1 MKLPPLNALRAF
13 ECAAR
18 TGSFATAGR
27 ELGVTSAAV
36 SQQVRNLE
44 GWIGRTLF
52 QRHANRI
59 WLTDA
64 GRDYYM
70 NAAASLTEIASFTQA
85 LREGDAR
92 RALVISASP
101 ALAQLWLPKRLAQ
114 FADQRPDVPIHL
126 RIDDDSVDLEQNAI
140 DARLTYGGEHPEY
153 QTRAMFADALI
164 PVAAKA
170 KAKANPVT
178 ARLISVNWG
187 ATISSVPGWSQW
199 FAASGQV
206 PVGGATADLV
216 APSVP
221 AALALTIAGLGVALL
236 PGQVIADALA
246 SGQVHRLDGPS
257 LAMSRPYVMITAH
270 YKARSRRL
278 RDLAKALGVKL

>member
-52 QRHANRI
+52 QRRANRI

-70 NAAASLTEIASFTQA
+70 NAATALTEIASFTQA
-85 LREGDAR
+85 LREGGTR

-101 ALAQLWLPKRLAQ
+101 ALAQLWLPKRLAR
-114 FADQRPDVPIHL
+114 FADLRPDVPIHL
-126 RIDDDSVDLEQNAI
+126 RIEDDAVDLEQSGI
-140 DARLTYGGEHPEY
+140 DARLTYGGEHPEFH
-153 QTRAMFADALI
+153 TRALFTDALV
-164 PVAAKA
+164 PVAALA
-170 KAKANPVT
+170 DADPAN
-178 ARLISVNWG
+178 ARLIAVNWG

-199 FAASGQV
+199 FAASGQT
-206 PVGGATADLV
+206 PAVGALSDIVT
-216 APSVP
+216 PSVP
-221 AALALTIAGLGVALL
+221 AALALAIAGLGIALL
-236 PGQVIADALA
+236 PAQIIAEALTA
-246 SGQVHRLDGPS
+246 GQVHRLDGPS
-257 LAMSRPYVMITAH
+257 LPMSRPYVMITAH

-278 RDLAKALGVKL
+278 GDLARMLAG

>member
-27 ELGVTSAAV
+27 ELAVTSAAV

-52 QRHANRI
+52 QRRANRI

-70 NAAASLTEIASFTQA
+70 NAAAALTEIASFTQA
-85 LREGDAR
+85 LSEGGTR

-101 ALAQLWLPKRLAQ
+101 ALAQLWLPKRLAR
-114 FADQRPDVPIHL
+114 FADLRPDVPIRL
-126 RIDDDSVDLEQNAI
+126 RIEDDSVDLEQNGI
-140 DARLTYGGEHPEY
+140 DARLTYGGEHPEHH
-153 QTRAMFADALI
+153 TKALFTDALV
-164 PVAAKA
+164 PVAA
-170 KAKANPVT
+170 T
-178 ARLISVNWG
+178 ADADPASSRLITVNWG
-187 ATISSVPGWSQW
+187 ATILSVPGWSQW
-199 FAASGQV
+199 FAATGHT
-206 PVGGATADLV
+206 PAVGALSDIV

-221 AALALTIAGLGVALL
+221 AALALAIAGLGVALL
-236 PGQVIADALA
+236 PAQVIADALSA
-246 SGQVHRLDGPS
+246 GQVYRVDGPS
-257 LAMSRPYVMITAH
+257 LPMSRPYVMITAH

-278 RDLAKALGVKL
+278 GDLARVLAG

>member
-52 QRHANRI
+52 QRRANRI

-70 NAAASLTEIASFTQA
+70 NAAAALTEIASFTQA
-85 LREGDAR
+85 LSEGDAR

-101 ALAQLWLPKRLAQ
+101 ALAQLWLPRRLAR
-114 FADQRPDVPIHL
+114 FANLRPDVPLHL
-126 RIDDDSVDLEQNAI
+126 RIDDDSVDLEQSGI

-153 QTRAMFADALI
+153 HTTPLFTDALI

-170 KAKANPVT
+170 DACPAT
-178 ARLISVNWG
+178 TRLITVNWG

-199 FAASGQV
+199 FAA
-206 PVGGATADLV
+206 ADLTPDDGTLSDFV

-221 AALALTIAGLGVALL
+221 AALALAIAGLGVALL
-236 PGQVIADALA
+236 PGQIIADALA
-246 SGQVHRLDGPS
+246 TGQLHRLDGPS

-278 RDLAKALGVKL
+278 GDLARVLGG